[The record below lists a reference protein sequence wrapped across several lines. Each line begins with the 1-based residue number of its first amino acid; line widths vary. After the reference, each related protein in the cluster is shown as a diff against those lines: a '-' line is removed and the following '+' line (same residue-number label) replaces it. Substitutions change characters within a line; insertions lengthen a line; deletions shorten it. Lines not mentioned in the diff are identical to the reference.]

1 MFKKK
6 DFIIIFIIFVVI
18 IGALLFNH
26 FYFSQKAAYV
36 KITVNNQVYRTV
48 PLEIDQTI
56 KISDKNMIVINHGSV
71 HMKDA
76 TCPDKLCIKQGTIS
90 KNGEQIICLPNQVV
104 IAIVSNQYN
113 DVDHHP
119 NTEAPMTKRIT
130 YLSLLIAIAIILGYL
145 ETFIPI
151 NFGIPGA
158 KLGLANLIGL
168 IALYRFGFRDA
179 LIITLLR
186 VFIIASVFTNYYM
199 FLYSLSGA
207 LLSLVIM
214 VLLKKTKLFST
225 LIISISGAIFHNL
238 GQILVALIFYGF
250 NIIYYLPYLIILS
263 LITGSVIGIL
273 GQIILAK
280 LPKQLS

>member
-26 FYFSQKAAYV
+26 FYFSQKA
-36 KITVNNQVYRTV
+36 VYRTV

-113 DVDHHP
+113 DVDSSS
-119 NTEAPMTKRIT
+119 K
-130 YLSLLIAIAIILGYL
+130 
-145 ETFIPI
+145 
-151 NFGIPGA
+151 
-158 KLGLANLIGL
+158 
-168 IALYRFGFRDA
+168 
-179 LIITLLR
+179 
-186 VFIIASVFTNYYM
+186 
-199 FLYSLSGA
+199 
-207 LLSLVIM
+207 
-214 VLLKKTKLFST
+214 
-225 LIISISGAIFHNL
+225 
-238 GQILVALIFYGF
+238 
-250 NIIYYLPYLIILS
+250 
-263 LITGSVIGIL
+263 
-273 GQIILAK
+273 
-280 LPKQLS
+280 

>member
-26 FYFSQKAAYV
+26 FYYV

-113 DVDHHP
+113 DVDSSS
-119 NTEAPMTKRIT
+119 K
-130 YLSLLIAIAIILGYL
+130 
-145 ETFIPI
+145 
-151 NFGIPGA
+151 
-158 KLGLANLIGL
+158 
-168 IALYRFGFRDA
+168 
-179 LIITLLR
+179 
-186 VFIIASVFTNYYM
+186 
-199 FLYSLSGA
+199 
-207 LLSLVIM
+207 
-214 VLLKKTKLFST
+214 
-225 LIISISGAIFHNL
+225 
-238 GQILVALIFYGF
+238 
-250 NIIYYLPYLIILS
+250 
-263 LITGSVIGIL
+263 
-273 GQIILAK
+273 
-280 LPKQLS
+280 